1 VPKADKESERPIR
14 KNAQKGVFR
23 TNCMDCLDRTN
34 VVQSVFA
41 RQLLLGWLG
50 KLGMANRGRG
60 GSAFEKLP
68 DALEEIFRSQ
78 WTKNADAVSI
88 LYSGTPAMKTDF
100 TATGKRTTRGAVNDG
115 YFGVKRYFLGNF
127 YDSRD
132 QDYIDFSLGKIK
144 PKKSR
149 AEVIKHSA
157 CNSLYVL
164 IFLVLCLPFR

>member
-1 VPKADKESERPIR
+1 
-14 KNAQKGVFR
+14 
-23 TNCMDCLDRTN
+23 MDCLDRTN

-41 RQLLLGWLG
+41 RQVLLAWLS
-50 KLGMANRGRG
+50 KLVLINKGRG
-60 GSAFEKLP
+60 TSAFEKLP
-68 DALEEIFRSQ
+68 DALEEIFRAQ
-78 WTKNADAVSI
+78 WTKNADAVST

-100 TATGKRTTRGAVNDG
+100 TATGKRTTKGAINDA

-132 QDYIDFSLGKIK
+132 QDFIDFSLGKIK
-144 PKKSR
+144 PKKNK

-164 IFLVLCLPFR
+164 IFLVNTELYRLL